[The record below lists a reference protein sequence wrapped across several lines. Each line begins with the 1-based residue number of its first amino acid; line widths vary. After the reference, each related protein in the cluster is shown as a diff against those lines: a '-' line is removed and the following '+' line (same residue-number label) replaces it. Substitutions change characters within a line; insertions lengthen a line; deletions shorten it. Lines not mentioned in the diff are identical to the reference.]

1 MLFPQVRMKYLVYSL
16 MIFALAGCDKLGAWF
31 KAPAPAQA
39 QETKPAALLVAPE
52 DISEV
57 QAGTSGELAVIS
69 GTIQPERKAD
79 LRAEASAVV
88 LEVLKDN
95 GDRVQRGE
103 LLVRLDDTA
112 IRDNL
117 QAAEDAARNAQFQMN
132 QAQRNLERL
141 NALRATGMATLQAI
155 DDAEIRLNTANNEIS
170 AATAR
175 AVAARQQLQR
185 TQIRAPFAGVVGER
199 KVSPG
204 DSATLGKELL
214 KVIDPVSLR
223 LVGRVSAD
231 RAGLVRPGQAVRF
244 QINGYGD
251 KEFRGQVARVDPS
264 ANEITRQIEVLVN
277 FVGPDRPQVAGLY
290 AEGTVEGAS
299 TSTER
304 LAVLEEGSF
313 FRIDEKQAVVWQIQ
327 GSELR
332 RVVVTLLK
340 RDPRT
345 GLYTVTGALRI
356 GDRVL
361 RNPGS
366 KLKDGQPLELLADAA
381 PAPDAPKDKGR

>member
-1 MLFPQVRMKYLVYSL
+1 MKYLVFL
-16 MIFALAGCDKLGAWF
+16 FIIFTLAGCDKVGAWF
-31 KAPAPAQA
+31 KPPVPAQHAAPAPAA
-39 QETKPAALLVAPE
+39 MLIAPE
-52 DISEV
+52 DITLV
-57 QAGTSGELAVIS
+57 KAGGAGELAVIS

-79 LRAEASAVV
+79 LRAEASALV

-95 GDRVQRGE
+95 GDRVQRGD
-103 LLVRLDDTA
+103 LLVRLDETA

-141 NALRATGMATLQAI
+141 NALRANGMATLQAI
-155 DDAEIRLNTANNEIS
+155 DDAEARLYTANNEIS

-175 AVAARQQLQR
+175 AVTARQQLQR

-204 DSATLGKELL
+204 DTASVGKEML
-214 KVIDPVSLR
+214 KVMDPASMR

-264 ANEITRQIEVLVN
+264 ANEVTRQIEVLVH

-290 AEGTVEGAS
+290 AEGTIDGGSGADQH
-299 TSTER
+299 
-304 LAVLEEGSF
+304 LPVLEENAFTRS
-313 FRIDEKQAVVWQIQ
+313 DEKQAVVWQIQ
-327 GSELR
+327 GSALR
-332 RVVVTLLK
+332 RVVVTLVK

-345 GLYTVTGALRI
+345 GLYTVSGDLHI

-366 KLKDGQPLELLADAA
+366 KLQDGQAVDLQASAS
-381 PAPDAPKDKGR
+381 PAPQAQTGKGG